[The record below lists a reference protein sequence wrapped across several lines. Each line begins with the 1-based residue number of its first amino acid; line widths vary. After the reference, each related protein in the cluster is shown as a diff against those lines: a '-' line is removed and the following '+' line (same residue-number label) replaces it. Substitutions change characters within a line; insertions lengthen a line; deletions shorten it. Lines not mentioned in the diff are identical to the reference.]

1 MIGMK
6 IEYRAEGDYLI
17 PNLTLPEEAKVHIG
31 KYGMLRRKYLK
42 EHKRG
47 LYSSLILSGKLT
59 QHLLQIDQESRG
71 QIELSM
77 LTLTQTNPPPCK
89 TTDQLGWVRHMNN
102 LKHLAEEQVFKELI
116 YN

>member
-1 MIGMK
+1 MK
-6 IEYRAEGDYLI
+6 IEYQANGDYLI

-31 KYGMLRRKYLK
+31 KYGMLRHKYLK

-59 QHLLQIDQESRG
+59 QHLVEIDQESRD

-89 TTDQLGWVRHMNN
+89 TTDQMGWVQHMNN
-102 LKHLAEEQVFKELI
+102 LKHLAEESVLKELI